1 MTSPAQKRPAMV
13 LGPLT
18 YAIIVWTAILAAVG
32 VL

>member
-13 LGPLT
+13 PGPLT
-18 YAIIVWTAILAAVG
+18 YAIVLWTAILAAVG

>member
-1 MTSPAQKRPAMV
+1 MTAQKRPTMV
-13 LGPLT
+13 PGPLT